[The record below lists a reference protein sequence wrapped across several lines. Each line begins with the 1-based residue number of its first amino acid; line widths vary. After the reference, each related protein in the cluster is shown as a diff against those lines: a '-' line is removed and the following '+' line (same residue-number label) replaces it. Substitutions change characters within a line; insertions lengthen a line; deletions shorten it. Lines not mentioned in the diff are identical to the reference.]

1 MSSYSVAYAKEQLSK
16 LIDEALA
23 GGSVV
28 ITRHGKP
35 VVELHSLE
43 ATTPPGR
50 PSRQLIDEI
59 EAEARKL
66 GPLGISAADF
76 VREMRDEEP

>member
-23 GGSVV
+23 GESVV

>member
-1 MSSYSVAYAKEQLSK
+1 MSMYSVAHAKEQLSR

-23 GGSVV
+23 GETVT

-35 VVELHSLE
+35 VVELHSVE
-43 ATTPPGR
+43 ATPRNR
-50 PSRQLIDEI
+50 PSPQLIDEI
-59 EAEARKL
+59 AAGARKI